1 MSNAL
6 WAEPGDPHSIYPSPR
21 ADHPQSLYPNEP
33 YYVRPDP
40 PLNARMEPGGVR
52 ARDVQAEGTAFE
64 QAYAVFEN
72 VQKEFGKH
80 LEATQKNEHLYSR
93 DGFNQQIDLF
103 QETPAAKAID
113 RAVEQVEA
121 RLVQATKDVESIR
134 RSLSPNGDVAAES
147 RASRFWHRSER
158 LLDSTKDKFNTAQ
171 ELVRNA
177 SDEELGTLL
186 QELPAYLKSVGV
198 TTEWLDQA
206 IRQKAPEYS
215 KAKDRLK
222 RAEAAALIVKS
233 NAEMTR
239 RALRERRPVST
250 VVKHSDSYDPDK

>member
-1 MSNAL
+1 MIGNNL
-6 WAEPGDPHSIYPSPR
+6 YAEPGD
-21 ADHPQSLYPNEP
+21 PQSLYPNAP
-33 YYVRPDP
+33 RYVPSDP
-40 PLNARMEPGGVR
+40 PDSVRMEPGNVR
-52 ARDVQAEGTAFE
+52 ARDVQAEGTVFE
-64 QAYAVFEN
+64 RAHAVFEN

-80 LEATQKNEHLYSR
+80 LEATRKNEHLYSR

-121 RLVQATKDVESIR
+121 RLVQATKDVETIH

-147 RASRFWHRSER
+147 RAVRFWHRSER
-158 LLDSTKDKFNTAQ
+158 LLDSSKNKFQTAQ

-177 SDEELGTLL
+177 TDEELGTLL
-186 QELPAYLKSVGV
+186 QELPAYLQSTGS

-206 IRQKAPEYS
+206 IRQKAPEYG

-222 RAEAAALIVKS
+222 RAEAAVLIVKS
-233 NAEMTR
+233 NADMTR
-239 RALRERRPVST
+239 KALRDRRPVST
-250 VVKHSDSYDPDK
+250 VIKHTDSYDPDK